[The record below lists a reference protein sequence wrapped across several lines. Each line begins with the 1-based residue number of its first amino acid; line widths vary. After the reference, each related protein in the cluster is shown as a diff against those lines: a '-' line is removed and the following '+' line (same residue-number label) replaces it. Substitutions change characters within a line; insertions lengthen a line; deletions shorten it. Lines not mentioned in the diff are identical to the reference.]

1 MTASRWND
9 VALAKLS
16 NVLGSAQGEEVYVE
30 TLRALVLD
38 SLGSADDLF
47 RFAQLV
53 KERHGFAGAVGALLS
68 VHAVIHGARSQQK
81 GPVKPVR

>member
-1 MTASRWND
+1 MTATRWNE
-9 VALAKLS
+9 VAIAKLS

-38 SLGSADDLF
+38 TLGSADDLF

-53 KERHGFAGAVGALLS
+53 KERDGFAGAVGALLS
-68 VHAVIHGARSQQK
+68 VHAVMHGAKPKQK
-81 GPVKPVR
+81 SPGNP

>member
-16 NVLGSAQGEEVYVE
+16 NVLGSAQAEEVYVE

-53 KERHGFAGAVGALLS
+53 KQRAGFAGAVGALLG
-68 VHAVIHGARSQQK
+68 VHAVIHGARS
-81 GPVKPVR
+81 KPKSPERP

>member
-1 MTASRWND
+1 MTSSQWNE

-38 SLGSADDLF
+38 NLGSADDLF

-53 KERHGFAGAVGALLS
+53 KQRDGFVGAVGALLS
-68 VHAVIHGARSQQK
+68 VHAVMHGATSRHKS
-81 GPVKPVR
+81 PERP

>member
-1 MTASRWND
+1 MTASRWNE

-16 NVLGSAQGEEVYVE
+16 NVLGSALGEEVYVE

-53 KERHGFAGAVGALLS
+53 KERDGFAGAVGALLS
-68 VHAVIHGARSQQK
+68 VHAVMHGAGSKQK
-81 GPVKPVR
+81 SPERP